1 MNTCIVGAG
10 ALGGFIGARLA
21 LAGAHPTLIDRDEQ
35 LNALRRSGLQFVEM
49 DGSVQ
54 VTRAFRTTE
63 TCQEAGVHDLVLL
76 CVKAYDLP
84 SLALDLSSLIGPQTV
99 VLTLQNGIPWWY
111 FQRHGGAFEG
121 TRLRSADPVGA
132 LTATIDPGQII
143 GCVAY
148 PAASADGPGHVRHV
162 EGERFA
168 LGEIDGRLT
177 DRLAQVADLL
187 ETGGFR
193 ARPIEDIRAELW
205 HKALGSVSFNPISAL
220 TGGTMA
226 EICRHPESRAL
237 VRRMM
242 EEAESIAGRLGI
254 QLRRTIDERLAG
266 AEAVGEHKTS
276 MLQDLEAGR
285 RLEMDAL
292 VGTVLELGRLVDV
305 PTPAIA
311 SVDACLRLRV
321 ETLEAQRDT
330 RPGAGRGTG
339 RRVRRVS

>member
-1 MNTCIVGAG
+1 
-10 ALGGFIGARLA
+10 
-21 LAGAHPTLIDRDEQ
+21 
-35 LNALRRSGLQFVEM
+35 
-49 DGSVQ
+49 
-54 VTRAFRTTE
+54 
-63 TCQEAGVHDLVLL
+63 
-76 CVKAYDLP
+76 
-84 SLALDLSSLIGPQTV
+84 
-99 VLTLQNGIPWWY
+99 
-111 FQRHGGAFEG
+111 
-121 TRLRSADPVGA
+121 
-132 LTATIDPGQII
+132 
-143 GCVAY
+143 
-148 PAASADGPGHVRHV
+148 
-162 EGERFA
+162 
-168 LGEIDGRLT
+168 
-177 DRLAQVADLL
+177 
-187 ETGGFR
+187 
-193 ARPIEDIRAELW
+193 
-205 HKALGSVSFNPISAL
+205 VSFNPISAL

-237 VRRMM
+237 VRSMM

-305 PTPAIA
+305 PTPAIE

-330 RPGAGRGTG
+330 RADAGRATG